1 MKQLR
6 HPATVIAAVALFIA
20 LGSGA
25 WASIRISGASIK
37 NHTIATKKL
46 TRHAVKALRGQRGA
60 RGPAG
65 PQGAAGPQGPAGSA
79 LAFAHVNP
87 DGTLDV
93 AHSSG
98 VTAANFKHNGAGEYC
113 FSGLGFTP
121 KNVVATIDAASGAT
135 STGAVAHVA
144 LGTASTCPSGSQVA
158 VTTTNNNVA
167 GDDGTYVLFN

>member
-1 MKQLR
+1 MKQLK
-6 HPATVIAAVALFIA
+6 HPATVIAALALFVAL
-20 LGSGA
+20 GGGA
-25 WASIRISGASIK
+25 WASGLISGANIRNHSIA
-37 NHTIATKKL
+37 ATKL
-46 TRHAVKALRGQRGA
+46 TRHAVKALHGRRGA

-65 PQGAAGPQGPAGSA
+65 PQGAAGAQGPAGSA
-79 LAFAHVNP
+79 LAFVHINP
-87 DGTLDV
+87 DGTLDA

-98 VTAANFKHNGAGEYC
+98 VAAANFKHNGAGEYC
-113 FSGLGFTP
+113 FSGLSFTP

-167 GDDGTYVLFN
+167 GDDGTYILFN